1 MRHRLP
7 AMFGILVTLVAS
19 VPHASADTAA
29 RATRD
34 DATYR
39 IGETVTFDVPSTTP
53 GKYVVLKDGNTPI
66 AEGATG
72 ATPITASLDTP
83 GWLLLEVTPDGG
95 KPTYAGAVVAPREIA
110 PAAKPPA
117 DFDAW
122 WDVQVATL
130 AKLPM
135 NASLEKVDV
144 DPAVDY
150 FRVTL
155 DNVDGTHVYGQLARP
170 KAPGKLPALLSLQWA
185 GVYGLQRDWAIG
197 RARQGFIVL
206 NISAHDFPID
216 LPEPKVKE
224 LADGPLNNYVAIGQ
238 TSRETSYFRRMF
250 LGCVRAADY
259 LATRDDWDGRV
270 LAASGGSQGGL
281 QAIATAALSP
291 KVTHVLAEVP
301 AGCATNA
308 AYKNPWWPWPYWYG
322 RAHAGK
328 ADAERDAI
336 LETGRYFDATNFAH
350 RVRVPTL
357 VGVGLAD
364 TTSPASG
371 VLTMAHELAGKVEL
385 FVMPRGTHTEHHEAW
400 QKRYE
405 TWLDAIQHGKPLP

>member
-1 MRHRLP
+1 MRHRML
-7 AMFGILVTLVAS
+7 ARAGALVALLAAA
-19 VPHASADTAA
+19 PHAFADLSA
-29 RATRD
+29 RATRED
-34 DATYR
+34 GTYR
-39 IGETVTFDVPSTTP
+39 VGETVTFESTTP
-53 GKYVVLKDGNTPI
+53 GRYVVLKDGNAPV
-66 AEGATG
+66 AEGTVG
-72 ATPITASLDTP
+72 TTPITAPVDRP

-95 KPTYAGAVVAPREIA
+95 KPTYAGAIVAPREIA
-110 PAAKPPA
+110 PAAPPPS

-122 WDVQVATL
+122 WDAQVDAL
-130 AKLPM
+130 AKVPV
-135 NASLEKVDV
+135 NARVEKVDV

-170 KAPGKLPALLSLQWA
+170 KTPGKLPALLMLQWA
-185 GVYGLQRDWAIG
+185 GVYPLQKDWAVG
-197 RARQGFIVL
+197 RAKQGFIVF

-216 LPEPKVKE
+216 LPEAKVKE

-238 TSRETSYFRRMF
+238 ASRETSYFRRMF

-259 LATRDDWDGRV
+259 LAARDDWNGKV
-270 LAASGGSQGGL
+270 LAVSGGSQGGL
-281 QAIATAALSP
+281 QAIAAAALNP
-291 KVTHVLAEVP
+291 KVTHALVNVP
-301 AGCATNA
+301 AGCATNV

-328 ADAERDAI
+328 PDAERDAI

-371 VLTMAHELAGKVEL
+371 VLTMVHELPGKVDL
-385 FVMPRGTHTEHHEAW
+385 VVMPRGTHTENH
-400 QKRYE
+400 QPYQQRYE
-405 TWLDAIQHGKPLP
+405 IWLDAVQHGKPLP